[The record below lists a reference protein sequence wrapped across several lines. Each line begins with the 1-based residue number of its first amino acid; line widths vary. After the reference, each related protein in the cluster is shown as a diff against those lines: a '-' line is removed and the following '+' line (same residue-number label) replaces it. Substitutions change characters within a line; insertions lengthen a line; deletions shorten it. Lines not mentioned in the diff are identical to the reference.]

1 MNNTK
6 LFNTAKHIFLS
17 PTNNWQEVAFAT
29 KGVPGVYA
37 LVNKVTG
44 KYYIG
49 SSINLY
55 NRIRDYYSPWYISNY
70 PSLIISKS
78 ITKYGFINFSVL
90 ILETC
95 TPEMVTEREQYY
107 LDEFNPHYNV
117 LKLAYR
123 PTGFKHTE
131 ESKAKMREG
140 NKNRV
145 YSQTQGYSVKV
156 TDTITGLVNT
166 YNSIREAGRSINAGQ
181 ATLRTYNE
189 SGKLYKK
196 RYIIKVSKE

>member
-6 LFNTAKHIFLS
+6 LFNSAKHIFLT
-17 PTNNWQEVAFAT
+17 PTSNWQSVAAVT

-55 NRIRDYYSPWYISNY
+55 NRIRDYYSPWYISTY
-70 PSLIISKS
+70 PGLIISKA

-90 ILETC
+90 VIETC
-95 TPEMVTEREQYY
+95 TPETVTEREQYY
-107 LDEFNPHYNV
+107 LDEYDPHYNI

-123 PTGFKHTE
+123 PVGFKHTE
-131 ESKAKMREG
+131 ESKAKMRES
-140 NKNRV
+140 NKTRI
-145 YSQTQGYSVKV
+145 QTQGFSVKV
-156 TDTITGLVNT
+156 TDTATGVVAT
-166 YNSIREAGRSINAGQ
+166 FNSIREAARNINAGQ
-181 ATLRTYNE
+181 ATLRTHNQ
-189 SGKLYKK
+189 SGKLYKN
-196 RYIIKVSKE
+196 RYLIKVSKE